1 MNMSIATAPKE
12 KRPMIHV
19 SMQQNQYHRISE
31 LVDPDKPVEV
41 YRNLHKKCWSVRQRG
56 KVKLH
61 TDYICLQDAE
71 FKVSQ
76 KGRERVLREQRK
88 NVHAFIK
95 GFIVDPKVI
104 NKIDDSAS
112 ARWVDVT
119 YNPYKYNSFVTAT
132 EKPIYRA
139 DYVDMCIDVEN
150 PVEAIEILVKLDE
163 KELAFDLRVVYDTNY
178 RPEWK

>member
-1 MNMSIATAPKE
+1 MIMSLATAPKE
-12 KRPMIHV
+12 NRPMIHL
-19 SMQQNQYHRISE
+19 SMEQNLFERICE
-31 LVDPDKPVEV
+31 LIDPDKPIEV

-61 TDYICLQDAE
+61 TDYICLKDAE

-76 KGRERVLREQRK
+76 KGRERVLREQKK

-95 GFIVDPKVI
+95 GFIVDPSEI
-104 NKIDDSAS
+104 NKMEAAMESYLPQDDM
-112 ARWVDVT
+112 WVDVT

-150 PVEAIEILVKLDE
+150 PVMVIEGENDE
-163 KELAFDLRVVYDTNY
+163 
-178 RPEWK
+178 

>member
-1 MNMSIATAPKE
+1 MNMSISTAPKE

-19 SMQQNQYHRISE
+19 SMEQNVFERISE

-61 TDYICLQDAE
+61 TDYICLQNAE

-95 GFIVDPKVI
+95 SFIVDAAEI
-104 NKIDDSAS
+104 NKMEDAMESYGQ
-112 ARWVDVT
+112 DVEWT
-119 YNPYKYNSFVTAT
+119 DVSYNPYKYSSFVTAT
-132 EKPIYRA
+132 EKPIKFAR
-139 DYVDMCIDVEN
+139 YVDMCIDVPN
-150 PVEAIEILVKLDE
+150 PVMVIEGENDDE
-163 KELAFDLRVVYDTNY
+163 I
-178 RPEWK
+178 

>member
-61 TDYICLQDAE
+61 TDYICLKNAE

-76 KGRERVLREQRK
+76 KGRERVLTEQRK

-95 GFIVDPKVI
+95 GFIVDAAEI
-104 NKIDDSAS
+104 NKMPDDSVE
-112 ARWVDVT
+112 WTDVS
-119 YNPYKYNSFVTAT
+119 YNPYKYSSFVTAT
-132 EKPIYRA
+132 EKPIKFAR
-139 DYVDMCIDVEN
+139 YVDMCVDVPN
-150 PVEAIEILVKLDE
+150 PVMVIEEGK
-163 KELAFDLRVVYDTNY
+163 
-178 RPEWK
+178 

>member
-1 MNMSIATAPKE
+1 MSIATAPKE

-61 TDYICLQDAE
+61 TDYICLKDVE

-95 GFIVDPKVI
+95 GFLH
-104 NKIDDSAS
+104 
-112 ARWVDVT
+112 T
-119 YNPYKYNSFVTAT
+119 
-132 EKPIYRA
+132 
-139 DYVDMCIDVEN
+139 
-150 PVEAIEILVKLDE
+150 
-163 KELAFDLRVVYDTNY
+163 
-178 RPEWK
+178 

>member
-12 KRPMIHV
+12 KRPMIHL
-19 SMQQNQYHRISE
+19 SDGESNEQQNLFQRISE

-61 TDYICLQDAE
+61 TDYICLQNAE

-95 GFIVDPKVI
+95 GYIVDAAEI
-104 NKIDDSAS
+104 NKWEDSIES
-112 ARWVDVT
+112 YPENNIWTDVS
-119 YNPYKYNSFVTAT
+119 YNPYKYSSFVTDT
-132 EKPIYRA
+132 EKPIKFAR
-139 DYVDMCIDVEN
+139 YVDMCLGFIDVPN
-150 PVEAIEILVKLDE
+150 PVMVIEGE
-163 KELAFDLRVVYDTNY
+163 N
-178 RPEWK
+178 

>member
-12 KRPMIHV
+12 NRPMIHL
-19 SMQQNQYHRISE
+19 SESNAKKQNLFERISE

-61 TDYICLQDAE
+61 TDYICLKNAE

-76 KGRERVLREQRK
+76 KGRERVLTEQRK

-95 GFIVDPKVI
+95 GFIVDAEEI
-104 NKIDDSAS
+104 NTMPDDSVE
-112 ARWVDVT
+112 WTDVS
-119 YNPYKYNSFVTAT
+119 YNPYKY
-132 EKPIYRA
+132 
-139 DYVDMCIDVEN
+139 
-150 PVEAIEILVKLDE
+150 
-163 KELAFDLRVVYDTNY
+163 DLSSLHVMLICALTFQIR
-178 RPEWK
+178 